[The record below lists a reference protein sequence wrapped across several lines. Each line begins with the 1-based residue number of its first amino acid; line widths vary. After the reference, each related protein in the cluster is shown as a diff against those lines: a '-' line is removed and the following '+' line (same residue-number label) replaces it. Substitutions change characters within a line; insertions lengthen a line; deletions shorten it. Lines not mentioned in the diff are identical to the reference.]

1 MALITSQ
8 QYLESMKKLKPRVY
22 VGGKWVKNLL
32 ENPITKS
39 MVMANAAIY
48 ELAEQPEN
56 KEVMVGK
63 SHLTGEPINRNLNV
77 ARNIHDLDMRQE
89 MALLTSQT
97 VGTCNYRCVGCD
109 ALNSL
114 AATTW
119 EMDRDLGTK
128 YNERF
133 NKWLAYAQK
142 NDLAVSGAI
151 TDAKGDRKKR
161 PSQQNDFDVYL
172 HLVEKRDDGIVVRG
186 YKVSQSG
193 AIGSHETLVLPGG
206 ALREGEEQFAL
217 AFAVQNSVPGLSYIC
232 QYNAYSA
239 EREMFADDPDEL
251 GNPIYGQRETSTM
264 VFDNVFIPWE
274 RVFLF
279 GETRY
284 AGRMVTR
291 FAKAHRMNC
300 GGACKVGFADVI
312 IGGTLMAAEAIGV
325 EKVPHIQEK
334 IIDMVRYSETS
345 HACAIAAAM
354 RGREEPKG
362 SGVYLPDDLFGN
374 AAKLNI
380 AHGFWEILKNAGDI
394 GGGLVV
400 TMPRLKD
407 LKDPEVGPV
416 LKKVF
421 GAAAP
426 AETRLKIAKFLQHW
440 AAGLHGA
447 GTWHG
452 AGAPQTQ
459 RLLFMVLTDF
469 EKKKKL
475 ARKLMGMK
483 EEDAPVKPEPKK
495 AAK

>member
-1 MALITSQ
+1 MALKTQ
-8 QYLESMKKLKPRVY
+8 KQYLESIEKMVPRVY
-22 VGGKWVKNLL
+22 CGGKWVKNLL
-32 ENPITKS
+32 EHPVTRS
-39 MVMANAAIY
+39 MVMANSMIY
-48 ELAEQPEN
+48 ALAEDPKHQ
-56 KEVMVGK
+56 EVMVAK
-63 SHLTGEPINRNLNV
+63 SHLTGEPVNRNLNV

-114 AATTW
+114 ASTTW
-119 EMDRDLGTK
+119 EMDQALGTK

-133 NKWLAYAQK
+133 NKWLAYAQA

-161 PSQQNDFDVYL
+161 PSQQDEPDTFLRV
-172 HLVEKRDDGIVVRG
+172 VEKRDDGIIVRG
-186 YKVSQSG
+186 IKVSQSG

-206 ALREGEEQFAL
+206 ALKEGEEAFAL
-217 AFAVQNSVPGLSYIC
+217 AFVVQNSVPGLTYIT

-239 EREMFADDPDEL
+239 EREMYPEEEL
-251 GNPIYGQRETSTM
+251 GNPLFGQRETSTM
-264 VFDNVFIPWE
+264 YFDNVFIPWD
-274 RVFLF
+274 RVFHC
-279 GETRY
+279 GETKY
-284 AGRMVTR
+284 SGRIVTR

-300 GGACKVGFADVI
+300 GGACKVGFADLI
-312 IGGTLMAAEAIGV
+312 IGGTMMAAETIGV

-334 IIDMVRYSETS
+334 IVDMLRFSETS

-380 AHGFWEILKNAGDI
+380 AHGFYEIIKNAGDI

-400 TMPRLKD
+400 TMPRQQD
-407 LKDPEVGPV
+407 LNDPEVGPM
-416 LKKVF
+416 LKKAF
-421 GAAAP
+421 AAAAP
-426 AETRLKIAKFLQHW
+426 AAKRLKIAKFLQHW
-440 AAGLHGA
+440 TAGLHGP

-459 RLLFMVLTDF
+459 RFMFTVLTDF
-469 EKKKKL
+469 EAKKKMAK
-475 ARKLMGMK
+475 KLMGMK
-483 EEDAPVKPEPKK
+483 EDE
-495 AAK
+495 

>member
-1 MALITSQ
+1 MALKTANEFLDTIRK
-8 QYLESMKKLKPRVY
+8 MKPRVY
-22 VGGKWVKNLL
+22 IGGKWVTNLL
-32 ENPITKS
+32 DNPVTRS
-39 MVMANAAIY
+39 MVMANSAIY
-48 ELAEQPEN
+48 GLAEDAAN
-56 KEVMVGK
+56 KEVMVAT

-109 ALNSL
+109 ALNSV
-114 AATTW
+114 ASTTW
-119 EMDRDLGTK
+119 EMDRTLGTK
-128 YNERF
+128 YEERF
-133 NKWLAYAQK
+133 NKWLAFAQA

-161 PSQQNDFDVYL
+161 PSQQDEIDTFA

-186 YKVSQSG
+186 IKVSQSG

-206 ALREGEEQFAL
+206 ALKEGEEQFAL
-217 AFAVQNSVPGLSYIC
+217 AFVVPNSAPGLSYIC

-239 EREMFADDPDEL
+239 EREMFGDEEGEL
-251 GNPIYGQRETSTM
+251 GNPLYGQRETSTM
-264 VFDNVFIPWE
+264 FFDNVFIPWE
-274 RVFLF
+274 RVFLC
-279 GETRY
+279 GETKY
-284 AGRMVTR
+284 CGKMVTR

-300 GGACKVGFADVI
+300 GGACKVGFADLI
-312 IGGTLMAAEAIGV
+312 IGGTMLAAEYIGV

-334 IIDMVRYSETS
+334 IIDMVRFSETS

-362 SGVYLPDDLFGN
+362 SGVFLPDDLFGN

-380 AHGFWEILKNAGDI
+380 AHGFWEIIKNAGDI

-407 LKDPEVGPV
+407 LEDPEVGTM
-416 LKKVF
+416 LKKAF

-426 AETRLKIAKFLQHW
+426 AEKRMKVAKFLQHW
-440 AAGLHGA
+440 SAGLHGP

-459 RLLFMVLTDF
+459 RFMFTVLTDF
-469 EKKKKL
+469 DAKKKMAK
-475 ARKLMGMK
+475 KLMGMK
-483 EEDAPVKPEPKK
+483 E
-495 AAK
+495 

>member
-1 MALITSQ
+1 MALKTAQ
-8 QYLESMKKLKPRVY
+8 EYLDTIRKMKPHVY
-22 VGGKWVKNLL
+22 CGGKWVENLL
-32 ENPITKS
+32 DNPITRS
-39 MVMANAAIY
+39 MVVANSAIY
-48 ELAEQPEN
+48 GLAEDPN
-56 KEVMVGK
+56 HKEVMVAT
-63 SHLTGEPINRNLNV
+63 SHLTGQPVNRNLNV
-77 ARNIHDLDMRQE
+77 ATSIHDLDMRQE

-133 NKWLAYAQK
+133 NKWLTFAQD

-151 TDAKGDRKKR
+151 TDAKGNRKKR
-161 PSQQNDFDVYL
+161 PSQQDDIDTFV

-186 YKVSQSG
+186 IKVSQSG

-206 ALREGEEQFAL
+206 ALKEGEEQFAL
-217 AFAVQNSVPGLSYIC
+217 SFAVQNSAPGITYVC

-239 EREMFADDPDEL
+239 EREACDSEEEL
-251 GNPIYGQRETSTM
+251 GNPLYGQRETSTM
-264 VFDNVFIPWE
+264 IFDNVFIPWE
-274 RVFLF
+274 RVFLC
-279 GETRY
+279 GETKFC
-284 AGRMVTR
+284 GKLVSR

-300 GGACKVGFADVI
+300 GGACKVGFADLI
-312 IGGTLMAAEAIGV
+312 IGGTVLAAEYIGV

-334 IIDMVRYSETS
+334 IIDMVRLSETS

-362 SGVYLPDDLFGN
+362 SGVFLPDDLFGN

-380 AHGFWEILKNAGDI
+380 AHGFWEIIKNAGDI

-400 TMPRLKD
+400 TMPRMKD
-407 LKDPEVGPV
+407 LEDPDVGPM
-416 LKKVF
+416 LKKAF
-421 GAAAP
+421 GAMAP
-426 AETRLKIAKFLQHW
+426 AEKRMKVAKFLQHW

-459 RLLFMVLTDF
+459 RFMFTVLTDF
-469 EKKKKL
+469 EKKKKM
-475 ARKLMGMK
+475 AKKLMGMT
-483 EEDAPVKPEPKK
+483 E
-495 AAK
+495 

>member
-1 MALITSQ
+1 MALVTSKE
-8 QYLESMKKLKPRVY
+8 YLDSVKKMKPKVY

-32 ENPITKS
+32 SNPITKS

-48 ELAEQPEN
+48 DLAQQPECQ
-56 KEVMVGK
+56 EIMVAT
-63 SHLTGEPINRNLNV
+63 SHLTGEPINRNLHV

-133 NKWLAYAQK
+133 NNWLKIAQS

-161 PSQQNDFDVYL
+161 PPQQENRDVFI

-206 ALREGEEQFAL
+206 GLKEDEELFAL
-217 AFAVQNSVPGLSYIC
+217 SFVVQNSAPGLSYIC
-232 QYNAYSA
+232 QYNAFSA
-239 EREMFADDPDEL
+239 EREICGDDIEEI

-274 RVFLF
+274 RVFLC
-279 GETRY
+279 GETKY
-284 AGRMVTR
+284 TGRLVTR

-312 IGGTLMAAEAIGV
+312 IGATLLAAEYTGV

-334 IIDMVRYSETS
+334 IIDMVRLSETS

-354 RGREEPKG
+354 RGREDPKG
-362 SGVYLPDDLFGN
+362 SGVFLPDDVFGN
-374 AAKLNI
+374 AAKLNT
-380 AHGFWEILKNAGDI
+380 AHGFWEIIKNAGDI
-394 GGGLVV
+394 GGGLLV

-416 LKKVF
+416 LQKVF

-426 AETRLKIAKFLQHW
+426 AEKRLKVAKFLQHW
-440 AAGLHGA
+440 AAGLHGV

-459 RLLFMVLTDF
+459 RFMFTVLTDF
-469 EKKKKL
+469 DKKKKM
-475 ARKLMGMK
+475 AKKLMGMK
-483 EEDAPVKPEPKK
+483 EE
-495 AAK
+495 

>member
-1 MALITSQ
+1 MALKTSKE
-8 QYLESMKKLKPRVY
+8 YLESVKKLSPRVY
-22 VGGKWVKNLL
+22 CGGKWVKSLL
-32 ENPITKS
+32 DNKITRS

-48 ELAEQPEN
+48 DLAEDP
-56 KEVMVGK
+56 KYKDIMVGT

-77 ARNIHDLDMRQE
+77 ARNIRDLDMRQE

-114 AATTW
+114 ASTTW
-119 EMDRDLGTK
+119 EMDRDLKTK

-133 NKWLAYAQK
+133 NKWLAFAQA

-161 PSQQNDFDVYL
+161 PSQQDEPDTYI
-172 HLVEKRDDGIVVRG
+172 HLVEKREDGIVVRG
-186 YKVSQSG
+186 IKVSQSG
-193 AIGSHETLVLPGG
+193 AIGSNETLVLPGG
-206 ALREGEEQFAL
+206 ALKEGEEAFAL
-217 AFAVQNSVPGLSYIC
+217 CFAVQNGAPGITYIC

-239 EREMFADDPDEL
+239 EREYCEEEAEI
-251 GNPIYGQRETSTM
+251 GNPVFGQRETSTM

-274 RVFLF
+274 RVFLL
-279 GETRY
+279 GETKY
-284 AGRMVTR
+284 CGRLVSR

-300 GGACKVGFADVI
+300 GGACKVGFADLI
-312 IGGTLMAAEAIGV
+312 IGGTVLAAEYTGV
-325 EKVPHIQEK
+325 DKVPHIQEK
-334 IIDMVRYSETS
+334 IIDMVRLSETS

-362 SGVYLPDDLFGN
+362 SGVFLPDDLFGN

-380 AHGFWEILKNAGDI
+380 AHGFWEIIKNAGDI

-400 TMPRLKD
+400 TAPKLKD
-407 LKDPEVGPV
+407 LENPEVGPM
-416 LKKVF
+416 LKKAFSSV
-421 GAAAP
+421 AP
-426 AETRLKIAKFLQHW
+426 ADKRLKVAKFLQHW

-459 RLLFMVLTDF
+459 RFMISVLTNFDA
-469 EKKKKL
+469 KKKMAK
-475 ARKLMGMK
+475 KIMGMK
-483 EEDAPVKPEPKK
+483 EE
-495 AAK
+495 

>member
-1 MALITSQ
+1 MALKTANE
-8 QYLESMKKLKPRVY
+8 YLETIKKMKPHVY
-22 VGGKWVKNLL
+22 IGGKWVKNLL
-32 ENPITKS
+32 DHPVTRS

-48 ELAEQPEN
+48 GLAEDEN
-56 KEVMVGK
+56 NKGVMVAT
-63 SHLTGEPINRNLNV
+63 SHLTGEPINRNLHV
-77 ARNIHDLDMRQE
+77 CRSIQDLDMRQE

-109 ALNSL
+109 AINGLGS
-114 AATTW
+114 TTW

-133 NKWLAYAQK
+133 NKWLAYAQA

-161 PSQQNDFDVYL
+161 PSQQEDLDAHI

-206 ALREGEEQFAL
+206 ALREGEEAFAL
-217 AFAVQNSVPGLSYIC
+217 AFAVQNSAPGITYIC

-239 EREMFADDPDEL
+239 EREACDNEAEL

-264 VFDNVFIPWE
+264 VFDDVFIPWE

-279 GETRY
+279 GETKY
-284 AGRMVTR
+284 CGRLVSR
-291 FAKAHRMNC
+291 FAKTHRMNC
-300 GGACKVGFADVI
+300 GGACKVGFADLI
-312 IGGTLMAAEAIGV
+312 IGATVLAAEYNGV
-325 EKVPHIQEK
+325 EKVSHIQEK
-334 IIDMVRYSETS
+334 IIDMVRLSETS

-362 SGVYLPDDLFGN
+362 SGVWMPDDLFGN

-380 AHGFWEILKNAGDI
+380 ADGFWEIIKRAGDI

-407 LKDPEVGPV
+407 LEDPEVGPT
-416 LKKVF
+416 LQKVF
-421 GAAAP
+421 KSAAP
-426 AETRLKIAKFLQHW
+426 ADKRLKVAKFLQHW
-440 AAGLHGA
+440 SAGLHGP

-452 AGAPQTQ
+452 AGAPQAQ
-459 RLLFMVLTDF
+459 RFTISALTDF
-469 EKKKKL
+469 EKKKKM
-475 ARKLMGMK
+475 AKKIMGMK
-483 EEDAPVKPEPKK
+483 EE
-495 AAK
+495 

>member
-8 QYLESMKKLKPRVY
+8 QYLDSIRKLNPRVY
-22 VGGKWVKNLL
+22 IGGKWVKNLL
-32 ENPITKS
+32 DHPVTKS

-48 ELAEQPEN
+48 DLAQQPEHQA
-56 KEVMVGK
+56 VMVAK
-63 SHLTGEPINRNLNV
+63 SHLTGEPVNRNLNV
-77 ARNIHDLDMRQE
+77 ATSIHDLDMRQE

-109 ALNSL
+109 ALNAL
-114 AATTW
+114 ASTTF

-161 PSQQNDFDVYL
+161 PTQQDEPDVFL

-186 YKVSQSG
+186 FKVSQSG

-206 ALREGEEQFAL
+206 GLKDDEGGCAL

-239 EREMFADDPDEL
+239 EREMFGDEIEEL
-251 GNPIYGQRETSTM
+251 GNPVYGQRETSTM
-264 VFDNVFIPWE
+264 VFDNVFIPWD
-274 RVFLF
+274 RVFMC
-279 GETRY
+279 GETKY
-284 AGRMVTR
+284 AGRLVSR

-300 GGACKVGFADVI
+300 GGACKVGFADAI
-312 IGGTLMAAEAIGV
+312 IGGTMLAAEYIGV

-334 IIDMVRYSETS
+334 IIDMVRLSETS

-380 AHGFWEILKNAGDI
+380 AHGFWEIIKNAGDI

-407 LKDPEVGPV
+407 LKDPEVGPT

-426 AETRLKIAKFLQHW
+426 AEKRLKVAKFLQHW
-440 AAGLHGA
+440 SAGLHGP

-459 RLLFMVLTDF
+459 RFMFTVLTDF
-469 EKKKKL
+469 EAKKKL
-475 ARKLMGMK
+475 AKKLMGMK
-483 EEDAPVKPEPKK
+483 EE
-495 AAK
+495 

>member
-1 MALITSQ
+1 MALKTSKE
-8 QYLESMKKLKPRVY
+8 YLESVKKLSPRVY
-22 VGGKWVKNLL
+22 CGGKWVKGLL
-32 ENPITKS
+32 NNKITRS

-48 ELAEQPEN
+48 ELAEDPKN
-56 KEVMVGK
+56 KEIMVAT

-77 ARNIHDLDMRQE
+77 ARDIHDLDMRQE

-114 AATTW
+114 ASTTW
-119 EMDRDLGTK
+119 EMDRDLKTK

-133 NKWLAYAQK
+133 NKWLAFAQA

-161 PSQQNDFDVYL
+161 PSQQDEPDTFIHVA
-172 HLVEKRDDGIVVRG
+172 EKREDGIVVRG
-186 YKVSQSG
+186 IKVSQSG

-206 ALREGEEQFAL
+206 ALKEGEEAFAL
-217 AFAVQNSVPGLSYIC
+217 CFAVQNGAPGITYIC

-239 EREMFADDPDEL
+239 EREFCEEEAEI
-251 GNPIYGQRETSTM
+251 GNPVFGQRETSTM

-274 RVFLF
+274 RVFLC
-279 GETRY
+279 GETKFC
-284 AGRMVTR
+284 GKMVTR

-300 GGACKVGFADVI
+300 GGACKVGFSDLI
-312 IGGTLMAAEAIGV
+312 IGGTVLAAEYTGV
-325 EKVPHIQEK
+325 DKVPHIQEK

-362 SGVYLPDDLFGN
+362 SGVFLPDDLFGN

-380 AHGFWEILKNAGDI
+380 AHGFWEIIKNAGDI

-407 LKDPEVGPV
+407 LEDPEVGPM
-416 LKKVF
+416 LKKAF
-421 GAAAP
+421 AAAAP
-426 AETRLKIAKFLQHW
+426 ADKRLKVAKFLQHW
-440 AAGLHGA
+440 SAGLHGT

-459 RLLFMVLTDF
+459 RFMISVLTDF
-469 EKKKKL
+469 DAKKKMAK
-475 ARKLMGMK
+475 KLMGMK
-483 EEDAPVKPEPKK
+483 EG
-495 AAK
+495 

>member
-1 MALITSQ
+1 
-8 QYLESMKKLKPRVY
+8 
-22 VGGKWVKNLL
+22 
-32 ENPITKS
+32 
-39 MVMANAAIY
+39 MANAAMY
-48 ELAEQPEN
+48 GLAEDPAN
-56 KEVMVGK
+56 KEVMVAT
-63 SHLTGEPINRNLNV
+63 SHLTGQPINRNLNV

-109 ALNSL
+109 ALNSV

-133 NKWLAYAQK
+133 NKWLTYAQD

-161 PSQQNDFDVYL
+161 PSQQEDIDTFV

-186 YKVSQSG
+186 IKVSQSG

-206 ALREGEEQFAL
+206 ALKEGEEKFAL
-217 AFAVQNSVPGLSYIC
+217 AFAVQNSVPGLTYIC

-239 EREMFADDPDEL
+239 ERDTCENEDEL

-274 RVFLF
+274 RVFLC
-279 GETRY
+279 GETKFC
-284 AGRMVTR
+284 GKMVTR

-300 GGACKVGFADVI
+300 GGACKVGFADLI
-312 IGGTLMAAEAIGV
+312 IGGTMLAAEYIGV

-334 IIDMVRYSETS
+334 IIDMVRFSETS

-362 SGVYLPDDLFGN
+362 SGVFLPDDLFGN

-380 AHGFWEILKNAGDI
+380 AHGFWEIIKNAGDI

-407 LKDPEVGPV
+407 LEDPEVGPM
-416 LKKVF
+416 LKKAF

-426 AETRLKIAKFLQHW
+426 AEKRLKVAKFLQHW
-440 AAGLHGA
+440 SAGLHGP

-459 RLLFMVLTDF
+459 RFMFTLLTDF
-469 EKKKKL
+469 EAKKKMAK
-475 ARKLMGMK
+475 KIMGMK
-483 EEDAPVKPEPKK
+483 D
-495 AAK
+495 

>member
-1 MALITSQ
+1 MALKTAEE
-8 QYLESMKKLKPRVY
+8 YLNSIRKMKPRVY
-22 VGGKWVKNLL
+22 CGGKWVTNLL
-32 ENPITKS
+32 DNPVTRS
-39 MVMANAAIY
+39 MVMANSAMY
-48 ELAEQPEN
+48 GLAEDEKN
-56 KEVMVGK
+56 REVMVAK

-109 ALNSL
+109 ALNSV

-119 EMDRDLGTK
+119 EMDQVLGTK
-128 YNERF
+128 YEENF
-133 NKWLAYAQK
+133 NKWLAFAQA

-161 PSQQNDFDVYL
+161 PSQQDDIDTFV

-186 YKVSQSG
+186 IKVSQSG

-206 ALREGEEQFAL
+206 ALKEGEEKFAL

-239 EREMFADDPDEL
+239 EREMFGDDEAEL

-274 RVFLF
+274 RVFLC
-279 GETRY
+279 GETKY
-284 AGRMVTR
+284 CGKMVTR

-300 GGACKVGFADVI
+300 GGACKVGFADLI
-312 IGGTLMAAEAIGV
+312 IGGTMLAAEYIGV

-334 IIDMVRYSETS
+334 IIDMVRFSETS

-362 SGVYLPDDLFGN
+362 SGVFLPDDLFGN

-380 AHGFWEILKNAGDI
+380 AHGFWEIIKNAGDI

-407 LKDPEVGPV
+407 LEDPEVGPM
-416 LKKVF
+416 LKKAF

-426 AETRLKIAKFLQHW
+426 ADKRMKVAKFLQHW
-440 AAGLHGA
+440 SAGLHGP

-459 RLLFMVLTDF
+459 RFMFTVLTDF
-469 EKKKKL
+469 DAKKKMAK
-475 ARKLMGMK
+475 KIMGMK
-483 EEDAPVKPEPKK
+483 D
-495 AAK
+495 

>member
-1 MALITSQ
+1 MALKTSKE
-8 QYLESMKKLKPRVY
+8 YLESVKKLAPRVY
-22 VGGKWVKNLL
+22 CGGKWVKGLL
-32 ENPITKS
+32 NNKITRS

-48 ELAEQPEN
+48 ELAEDPKNTEI
-56 KEVMVGK
+56 MVGT

-114 AATTW
+114 ASTTW
-119 EMDRDLGTK
+119 EMDRDLKTK

-133 NKWLAYAQK
+133 NKWLAFAQA

-161 PSQQNDFDVYL
+161 PSQQDEPDTFV
-172 HLVEKRDDGIVVRG
+172 HLVEKREDGIVVRG
-186 YKVSQSG
+186 IKVSQSG

-206 ALREGEEQFAL
+206 ALREGEEAFAL
-217 AFAVQNSVPGLSYIC
+217 AFAVQNGAPGLTYIC

-239 EREMFADDPDEL
+239 EREFCEDEAEI
-251 GNPIYGQRETSTM
+251 GIPVFGQRETSTM

-274 RVFLF
+274 RVFLC
-279 GETRY
+279 GETKFC
-284 AGRMVTR
+284 GKMVTR

-300 GGACKVGFADVI
+300 GGACKVGFADLI
-312 IGGTLMAAEAIGV
+312 IGGTVLAAEYTGV
-325 EKVPHIQEK
+325 DKVPHIQEK
-334 IIDMVRYSETS
+334 IIDMVRLSETS

-362 SGVYLPDDLFGN
+362 SGVFLPDDLFGN

-380 AHGFWEILKNAGDI
+380 AHGFWEIIKNAGDI

-407 LKDPEVGPV
+407 LEDPEVGPM
-416 LKKVF
+416 LKKAF
-421 GAAAP
+421 AAAAP
-426 AETRLKIAKFLQHW
+426 ADKRLKVAKFLQHW
-440 AAGLHGA
+440 AAGLHGT

-459 RLLFMVLTDF
+459 RFMISVLTDF
-469 EKKKKL
+469 EAKKKMAK
-475 ARKLMGMK
+475 KIMGMK
-483 EEDAPVKPEPKK
+483 EE
-495 AAK
+495 

>member
-1 MALITSQ
+1 MALKTAKE
-8 QYLESMKKLKPRVY
+8 YLESVKKLSPRVY
-22 VGGKWVKNLL
+22 CGGKWVKSLL
-32 ENPITKS
+32 TNKITRS

-48 ELAEQPEN
+48 ELAEDPKY
-56 KEVMVGK
+56 KEIMVAT

-119 EMDRDLGTK
+119 EMDRDLKTK

-133 NKWLAYAQK
+133 NKWLAFAQA

-161 PSQQNDFDVYL
+161 PSQQDDPDTFI
-172 HLVEKRDDGIVVRG
+172 HLVEKREDGIVVRG
-186 YKVSQSG
+186 IKVSQSG

-206 ALREGEEQFAL
+206 ALKEGEEAFAL
-217 AFAVQNSVPGLSYIC
+217 CFAVQNGAPGLTYIC

-239 EREMFADDPDEL
+239 EREFCEDESEI
-251 GNPIYGQRETSTM
+251 GNPVFGQRETSTM

-279 GETRY
+279 GETKY
-284 AGRMVTR
+284 CGRLVSR

-300 GGACKVGFADVI
+300 GGACKVGFADLI
-312 IGGTLMAAEAIGV
+312 IGGTVLAAEYTGV
-325 EKVPHIQEK
+325 DKVPHIQEK
-334 IIDMVRYSETS
+334 IIDMVRLSETS

-362 SGVYLPDDLFGN
+362 SGVFLPDDLFGN

-380 AHGFWEILKNAGDI
+380 AHGFWEIMKNAGDI

-400 TMPRLKD
+400 TMPRQKD
-407 LKDPEVGPV
+407 LEHPEVGPM
-416 LKKVF
+416 LKKAF
-421 GAAAP
+421 TAAAP
-426 AETRLKIAKFLQHW
+426 AEKRLKVAKFLQHW
-440 AAGLHGA
+440 TSGLHGT

-459 RLLFMVLTDF
+459 RFMISVLTDF
-469 EKKKKL
+469 DAKKKMAK
-475 ARKLMGMK
+475 KLMGMK
-483 EEDAPVKPEPKK
+483 EE
-495 AAK
+495 

>member
-1 MALITSQ
+1 MALKTSKE
-8 QYLESMKKLKPRVY
+8 YLESVKKLSPRVY
-22 VGGKWVKNLL
+22 CAGKWVKGLL
-32 ENPITKS
+32 DNKITRS

-48 ELAEQPEN
+48 DLAADPKY
-56 KEVMVGK
+56 KEIMVAT
-63 SHLTGEPINRNLNV
+63 SHLTGEPVNRNLNV

-119 EMDRDLGTK
+119 EMDRDLKTK
-128 YNERF
+128 YNESF
-133 NKWLAYAQK
+133 NKWLAFAQA

-161 PSQQNDFDVYL
+161 PSQQDEPDTFI

-186 YKVSQSG
+186 IKVSQSG

-206 ALREGEEQFAL
+206 ALREGEEAFAL
-217 AFAVQNSVPGLSYIC
+217 SFAVQNGAPGLTYIC

-239 EREMFADDPDEL
+239 EREYCEEETEI
-251 GNPIYGQRETSTM
+251 GNPVFGQRETSTM

-279 GETRY
+279 GETKY
-284 AGRMVTR
+284 CGRLVSR

-300 GGACKVGFADVI
+300 GGACKVGFADLI
-312 IGGTLMAAEAIGV
+312 IGGTVLAAEYTGV
-325 EKVPHIQEK
+325 DKVPHIQEK
-334 IIDMVRYSETS
+334 IIDMVRLSETS

-362 SGVYLPDDLFGN
+362 SGVFLPDDLFGN

-380 AHGFWEILKNAGDI
+380 AHGFWEIMKNAGDI

-400 TMPRLKD
+400 TMPRQKD
-407 LKDPEVGPV
+407 LEHPEVGPM
-416 LKKVF
+416 LKKAF
-421 GAAAP
+421 TAAAP
-426 AETRLKIAKFLQHW
+426 AEKRLKVAKFLQHW
-440 AAGLHGA
+440 TSGLHGT

-459 RLLFMVLTDF
+459 RFMISVLTDF
-469 EKKKKL
+469 DAKKKMAK
-475 ARKLMGMK
+475 KLMGMK
-483 EEDAPVKPEPKK
+483 EE
-495 AAK
+495 

>member
-1 MALITSQ
+1 MALKTANEFLDTIRK
-8 QYLESMKKLKPRVY
+8 MKPRVY
-22 VGGKWVKNLL
+22 IGGKWVKNLL
-32 ENPITKS
+32 DNPVTRS
-39 MVMANAAIY
+39 MVMANAAMY
-48 ELAEQPEN
+48 GLAEDPAN
-56 KEVMVGK
+56 KEVMVAS
-63 SHLTGEPINRNLNV
+63 SHLTGEPINRNLCV
-77 ARNIHDLDMRQE
+77 ARNIHDLDMRQQ
-89 MALLTSQT
+89 MARLSSQT

-119 EMDRDLGTK
+119 EMERDLGTK

-133 NKWLAYAQK
+133 NKWLAYAQA

-161 PSQQNDFDVYL
+161 PTQQDEIDAFV
-172 HLVEKRDDGIVVRG
+172 HLVEKREDGIVVSG
-186 YKVSQSG
+186 IKVSQSG

-206 ALREGEEQFAL
+206 ALKEGEEQFAL
-217 AFAVQNSVPGLSYIC
+217 AFAVQNSVPGLTYIC

-239 EREMFADDPDEL
+239 EREMCGDESEL

-264 VFDNVFIPWE
+264 VFDKVFIPWD
-274 RVFLF
+274 RVFLC
-279 GETRY
+279 GETKY
-284 AGRMVTR
+284 CGKMVTR

-300 GGACKVGFADVI
+300 GGACKVGFADLI
-312 IGGTLMAAEAIGV
+312 IGGTMLAAEYIGV

-334 IIDMVRYSETS
+334 IIDMVRLSETS

-380 AHGFWEILKNAGDI
+380 AHGFWEIIKNAGDI

-407 LKDPEVGPV
+407 LEDPEVGPA
-416 LKKVF
+416 LKKAF
-421 GAAAP
+421 SAAAP
-426 AETRLKIAKFLQHW
+426 AEKRLKVAKFLQHW
-440 AAGLHGA
+440 SAGLHGP

-459 RLLFMVLTDF
+459 RFMFTVLTDF
-469 EKKKKL
+469 EAKKKMAK
-475 ARKLMGMK
+475 KLMGMK
-483 EEDAPVKPEPKK
+483 E
-495 AAK
+495 

>member
-1 MALITSQ
+1 MSDD
-8 QYLESMKKLKPRVY
+8 LKTGVPDFSGWSCPLPLVGY
-22 VGGKWVKNLL
+22 PAIVMGHGGGGKLGNELVEHLFLPAFRNPEL
-32 ENPITKS
+32 ENLGD
-39 MVMANAAIY
+39 AAVLELDGGRLAMSTDSFVVQPLFFPGGSIG
-48 ELAEQPEN
+48 ELAVN
-56 KEVMVGK
+56 G
-63 SHLTGEPINRNLNV
+63 
-77 ARNIHDLDMRQE
+77 
-89 MALLTSQT
+89 T
-97 VGTCNYRCVGCD
+97 V
-109 ALNSL
+109 
-114 AATTW
+114 
-119 EMDRDLGTK
+119 
-128 YNERF
+128 
-133 NKWLAYAQK
+133 

-161 PSQQNDFDVYL
+161 PSQQEDRDVFL

-193 AIGSHETLVLPGG
+193 AIGAHETLVLPGG
-206 ALREGEEQFAL
+206 GLKDDEGIFAL
-217 AFAVQNSVPGLSYIC
+217 AFAVPNGSPGITYIC

-239 EREMFADDPDEL
+239 EREMFGDDIEEL

-274 RVFLF
+274 RVFLC
-279 GETRY
+279 GETKY

-312 IGGTLMAAEAIGV
+312 IGGTMLAAEYIGV

-334 IIDMVRYSETS
+334 IIDMVRLSETS

-380 AHGFWEILKNAGDI
+380 AHGFWEIIKNAGDI

-407 LKDPEVGPV
+407 LEDPEVGPV

-426 AETRLKIAKFLQHW
+426 AEKRLKVAKFLQHW
-440 AAGLHGA
+440 AAGLHGV

-459 RLLFMVLTDF
+459 RFMFTVLTDF
-469 EKKKKL
+469 EKKKKM
-475 ARKLMGMK
+475 AKKLMGMK
-483 EEDAPVKPEPKK
+483 ED
-495 AAK
+495 

>member
-1 MALITSQ
+1 MALKTAKE
-8 QYLESMKKLKPRVY
+8 YLDSMKKLSPRVY
-22 VGGKWVKNLL
+22 CGGKWVKNLL
-32 ENPITKS
+32 NNKITRS

-48 ELAEQPEN
+48 ELAEDPKY
-56 KEVMVGK
+56 KEIMVGT

-114 AATTW
+114 ASTTW
-119 EMDRDLGTK
+119 EMDRDLKTK

-133 NKWLAYAQK
+133 NKWLAFAQA

-161 PSQQNDFDVYL
+161 PSQQDEPDAFV

-186 YKVSQSG
+186 IKVSQSG

-206 ALREGEEQFAL
+206 ALREGEEAFAL
-217 AFAVQNSVPGLSYIC
+217 AFAVQNSVPGLTYIC

-239 EREMFADDPDEL
+239 EREFCEDESEL
-251 GNPIYGQRETSTM
+251 GTPIYGQRETSTM

-274 RVFLF
+274 RVFLC
-279 GETRY
+279 GETKFC
-284 AGRMVTR
+284 GKMVTR

-300 GGACKVGFADVI
+300 GGACKVGFADLI
-312 IGGTLMAAEAIGV
+312 IGGTVLAAEYTGV
-325 EKVPHIQEK
+325 DKVPHIQEK

-362 SGVYLPDDLFGN
+362 SGVFLPDDLFGN

-380 AHGFWEILKNAGDI
+380 AHGFWEIIKNAGDI

-400 TMPRLKD
+400 TMPRQKD
-407 LKDPEVGPV
+407 LEDPEVGPM
-416 LKKVF
+416 LKKAF
-421 GAAAP
+421 AAAAP
-426 AETRLKIAKFLQHW
+426 ADKRLKVAKFLQHW
-440 AAGLHGA
+440 SAGLHGT

-459 RLLFMVLTDF
+459 RFMISVLTDF
-469 EKKKKL
+469 DAKKKMAK
-475 ARKLMGMK
+475 KLMGMK
-483 EEDAPVKPEPKK
+483 EV
-495 AAK
+495 

>member
-1 MALITSQ
+1 MALKTSKE
-8 QYLESMKKLKPRVY
+8 YLESVKKLSPRVY
-22 VGGKWVKNLL
+22 CGGKWVKSLL
-32 ENPITKS
+32 DNKITRS

-48 ELAEQPEN
+48 DLAADL
-56 KEVMVGK
+56 KYKDVMIAT
-63 SHLTGEPINRNLNV
+63 SHLTGEPVNRNLNV

-114 AATTW
+114 ASTTW
-119 EMDRDLGTK
+119 EMDRDLKTK

-133 NKWLAYAQK
+133 NKWLAFAQA

-161 PSQQNDFDVYL
+161 PSQQDEPDTFIHV
-172 HLVEKRDDGIVVRG
+172 VEKRDDGIVVRG
-186 YKVSQSG
+186 IKVSQSG

-206 ALREGEEQFAL
+206 ALKEGEEAFAL
-217 AFAVQNSVPGLSYIC
+217 CFAVQNGAPGITYIC

-239 EREMFADDPDEL
+239 EREQCEDEAEI
-251 GNPIYGQRETSTM
+251 GNPVFGQRETSTM

-279 GETRY
+279 GETKY
-284 AGRMVTR
+284 CGRLVSR

-300 GGACKVGFADVI
+300 GGACKVGFADLI
-312 IGGTLMAAEAIGV
+312 IGGTVLAAEYTGV
-325 EKVPHIQEK
+325 DKVPHIQEK
-334 IIDMVRYSETS
+334 IIDMVRLSETS

-362 SGVYLPDDLFGN
+362 SGVFLPDDLFGN

-380 AHGFWEILKNAGDI
+380 AHGFWEIMKNAGDI

-400 TMPRLKD
+400 TMPRQKD
-407 LKDPEVGPV
+407 LEHPEVGPM
-416 LKKVF
+416 LKKAF

-426 AETRLKIAKFLQHW
+426 AEKRLKVAKFLQHW
-440 AAGLHGA
+440 TSGLHGT

-459 RLLFMVLTDF
+459 RFMISVLTDF
-469 EKKKKL
+469 DAKKKMAK
-475 ARKLMGMK
+475 KLMGMK
-483 EEDAPVKPEPKK
+483 EE
-495 AAK
+495 

>member
-1 MALITSQ
+1 MALKTAQ
-8 QYLESMKKLKPRVY
+8 EYLDTVKKLSPHVY
-22 VGGKWVKNLL
+22 CGGKWVKNLL
-32 ENPITKS
+32 TNKITRS
-39 MVMANAAIY
+39 MVTANAQMYA
-48 ELAEQPEN
+48 LAEDPQH
-56 KEVMVGK
+56 KEVMVAT

-77 ARNIHDLDMRQE
+77 ARSIHDLDMRQE

-119 EMDRDLGTK
+119 EMDRDLGMK

-133 NKWLAYAQK
+133 NKWLAFAQA

-161 PSQQNDFDVYL
+161 PSQQEEPDTYI
-172 HLVEKRDDGIVVRG
+172 HLVEKREDGIVVRG
-186 YKVSQSG
+186 IKVSQSG

-206 ALREGEEQFAL
+206 ALREGEEAFAL
-217 AFAVQNSVPGLSYIC
+217 AFAVQNGAPGLTYIC

-239 EREMFADDPDEL
+239 EREMCDDESEL
-251 GNPIYGQRETSTM
+251 GNPLYGQRETSTM
-264 VFDNVFIPWE
+264 VFENVFIPWE
-274 RVFLF
+274 RVFLC
-279 GETRY
+279 GETKY
-284 AGRMVTR
+284 CGRMVTR

-300 GGACKVGFADVI
+300 GGACKVGFADLI
-312 IGGTLMAAEAIGV
+312 IGATLLAAEYIGV
-325 EKVPHIQEK
+325 DKVSHIQEK
-334 IIDMVRYSETS
+334 IIDMVRLSETS

-362 SGVYLPDDLFGN
+362 SGVFLPDDLFGN

-380 AHGFWEILKNAGDI
+380 ADGFWEIIKNAGDI

-400 TMPRLKD
+400 TAPKLKD
-407 LKDPEVGPV
+407 LENPEVGPM
-416 LKKVF
+416 LKKAF
-421 GAAAP
+421 SAAAP
-426 AETRLKIAKFLQHW
+426 ADKRLRVAKFIQHW
-440 AAGLHGA
+440 SAGLHGP

-459 RLLFMVLTDF
+459 RFMISVLTDF
-469 EKKKKL
+469 DSKKKMAK
-475 ARKLMGMK
+475 KIMGLK
-483 EEDAPVKPEPKK
+483 D
-495 AAK
+495 